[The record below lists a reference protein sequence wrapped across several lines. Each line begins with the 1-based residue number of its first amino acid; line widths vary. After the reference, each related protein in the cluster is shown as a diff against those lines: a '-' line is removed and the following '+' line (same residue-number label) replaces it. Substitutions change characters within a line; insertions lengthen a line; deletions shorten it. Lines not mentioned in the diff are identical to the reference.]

1 VRAQPVSYPLCVV
14 GTISTHASW
23 SSSRLPVCSLDGATF
38 EQWLKLGRLVR
49 LTGQE

>member
-1 VRAQPVSYPLCVV
+1 VRAQPVSYPLSVV
-14 GTISTHASW
+14 GTIATHAPRSP
-23 SSSRLPVCSLDGATF
+23 SRPTVCSLDGATF